1 MLKANN
7 SKPKSKVMFKYYFE
21 RIQDIEI
28 FPVISLLIFVLF
40 FVSLLIWVVKADK
53 KYIQSMEHLP
63 LQEDKPGQEES
74 IL

>member
-1 MLKANN
+1 
-7 SKPKSKVMFKYYFE
+7 MFKYYFE
-21 RIQDIEI
+21 RIQDVEI

-40 FVSLLIWVVKADK
+40 FVTLLIWVVKADK

-63 LQEDKPGQEES
+63 LKEDKHGSEES